1 MKISIYGNYYLPY
14 ILKSLERDGNTVL
27 FNKFSPDID
36 VCVVESRFFMYEIYR
51 NLKIIKKNK
60 IKLINSILDIPPWKL
75 YYNNNLNTIK
85 NYLRQTFY
93 NYTNK
98 NNFLFNSVNFFRV
111 NNNKSRYI
119 KNFNSLVQ
127 HYFNTVVKN
136 RIYFLKNY
144 RKFLR
149 FSDLNLSLSKYTQ
162 KTVKRI
168 LKLDTKV
175 CYPCVNSDY
184 LLNLPK
190 AKLKYD
196 AINISRIA
204 PFKHQEVF
212 VKAAKKL
219 DLNIIVLGRHSHPNI
234 KLDCPHFYYK
244 DHNKVMNILNEAAF
258 YVDASE
264 FEGFGMTPVEAAFL
278 DKMSIVSNT
287 YIHREVLGDYPLYF
301 EINNVDDL
309 VEKMKIVVEGRYS
322 VNTAKIKKKYS
333 IPALKKRL
341 MCYIESLF

>member
-1 MKISIYGNYYLPY
+1 MNFSIYGLYYFPY
-14 ILKSLERDGNTVL
+14 IIKTLKDDGHFVL
-27 FNKFSPDID
+27 FNEFSPDID
-36 VCVVESRFFMYEIYR
+36 VCLVESRFFMYDIFR
-51 NLKIIKKNK
+51 NLKKIKKNK
-60 IKLINSILDIPPWKL
+60 IKIINSILDIPPWKL
-75 YYNNNLNTIK
+75 YYHSNLNTIK
-85 NYLRQTFY
+85 NYTRQTFF
-93 NYTNK
+93 NITNK
-98 NNFLFNSVNFFRV
+98 NQFFFNCVNLFKVNGKT
-111 NNNKSRYI
+111 NKSI
-119 KNFNSLVQ
+119 NKINPTVQ
-127 HYFNTVVKN
+127 HYINTCITN

-144 RKFLR
+144 RSFLKH
-149 FSDLNLSLSKYTQ
+149 SDLNLSLSKFTQ

-190 AKLKYD
+190 TKLKYD

-204 PFKHQEVF
+204 PFKHQDIF

-219 DLNIIVLGRHSHPNI
+219 DLNIIILGRHSHPNI

-278 DKMSIVSNT
+278 NKPVIASNT
-287 YIHREVLGDYPLYF
+287 YIHREVLGDYALYF
-301 EINNVDDL
+301 KLNNVNDL
-309 VEKMKIVVEGRYS
+309 VEKMKLVLEGGVKS
-322 VNTAKIKKKYS
+322 NNEEIKKKYS
-333 IPALKKRL
+333 SIALKNRL
-341 MCYIESLF
+341 MEYIESII